1 MMSSQENTKER
12 IKAAAWDVFVE
23 KGRDGARMQEIAD
36 RAGANKAMIYYY
48 FTSKDILFEEI
59 IKDIFKQL
67 ISNVKL
73 SVFKQDHNPEDIVRI
88 MVDTYI
94 DLLENH
100 PYLPRVMTRELLSEN
115 PIIKK
120 IIKSLFETEGFD
132 LPTEFV
138 RIIILNSQSGNIRQV
153 DPIQTILS
161 FLGMCLFYFIAKP
174 VIVEVWGMQQADE
187 EEFIKKR
194 KEAITDLIL
203 NGILPR

>member
-1 MMSSQENTKER
+1 MMSIHDNTKER
-12 IKAAAWDVFVE
+12 IKTAAWEVFVE

-73 SVFKQDHNPEDIVRI
+73 SVLKQDHKPEDIVRI

-100 PYLPRVMTRELLSEN
+100 PYLARVMTRELLSEN

-138 RIIILNSQSGNIRQV
+138 HIIILNSQSGAIRQV

-174 VIVEVWGMQQADE
+174 VIVDVWGMQQADE
-187 EEFIKKR
+187 EKFIKKR

-203 NGILPR
+203 HGLLPR